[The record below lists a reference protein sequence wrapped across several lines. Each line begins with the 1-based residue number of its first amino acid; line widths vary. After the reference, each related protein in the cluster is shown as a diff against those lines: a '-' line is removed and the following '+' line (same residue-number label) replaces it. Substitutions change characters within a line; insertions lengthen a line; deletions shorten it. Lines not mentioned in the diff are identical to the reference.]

1 MMTIENYLQRNASL
15 YPDKIAIICRG
26 EEITYSR
33 LWQLVESKAMVLREQ
48 YQPHHVAAI
57 RTSQSIDFLVTYFA
71 LHVAEA
77 VALPLEHDIPQGR
90 FEEIANRYAGFIA
103 PEEVAD
109 ILFTTG
115 TTGKSKGVMISH
127 RTIIADAEN
136 LIDSMEFS
144 HDLLF
149 VINGPLN
156 HIGSLSKVY
165 PTVMMGATLYILESL
180 KDLEAFF
187 AAFDYPCTKVATFLV
202 PASIRILLQLAK
214 NKLATY
220 ADKIDFIETG
230 AAPMAHSDMLELC
243 RLLPKTRLYNTFAST
258 ETGIVATYNYN
269 DGECL
274 VGCLGRPMKHSR
286 ILITD
291 EGRVACQGPTLM
303 TGYADEEELTAQ
315 VMHDNTVFTADNGR
329 IDDLGRLHLMGRNDD
344 VINVGGYKVAPTEV
358 EDVALAFPGV
368 KDCICVSDVSPV
380 LGTRLKL
387 LYVRNGDVEFS
398 KKDLAKFIASKL
410 EVYKVPQAYEQV
422 DEIHRTFNGKL
433 DRKFYRQKS

>member
-48 YQPHHVAAI
+48 YHPHHVAAI

-71 LHVAEA
+71 LHVAET
-77 VALPLEHDIPQGR
+77 VALPLEHGIPQSR

-165 PTVMMGATLYILESL
+165 PTVMVGATLYILESL

-315 VMHDNTVFTADNGR
+315 VMHDNSVFTADNGR

>member
-1 MMTIENYLQRNASL
+1 MTIEDYLQRNASL

-33 LWQLVESKAMVLREQ
+33 LWQLVEGKAMVLRER

-90 FEEIANRYAGFIA
+90 FEEIANRYAGFTA

-136 LIDSMEFS
+136 LIDSMAFS

-165 PTVMMGATLYILESL
+165 PTVMMGATLYILENL

-187 AAFDYPCTKVATFLV
+187 AAFDYPCSRVATFLV

-329 IDDLGRLHLMGRNDD
+329 IDDLGRLHLLGRNDD
-344 VINVGGYKVAPTEV
+344 VINVGGFKVAPTEV
-358 EDVALAFPGV
+358 EDVAMAFPGV

-387 LYVRNGDVEFS
+387 LYVGNEDVEFS

-422 DEIHRTFNGKL
+422 NEIHRTFNGKL
-433 DRKFYRQKS
+433 NRKYYRQQS

>member
-1 MMTIENYLQRNASL
+1 MTIEDYLQRNASL
-15 YPDKIAIICRG
+15 YPDKIEIICRG

-33 LWQLVESKAMVLREQ
+33 LWQLVEGKAMVLREQ

-90 FEEIANRYAGFIA
+90 FEEIANRYAGFTA

-149 VINGPLN
+149 VINGPIN

-165 PTVMMGATLYILESL
+165 PTVMMGATLYILENL

-187 AAFDYPCTKVATFLV
+187 TAFEYPCSRVATFLV

-329 IDDLGRLHLMGRNDD
+329 IDDLGRLHLLGRNDD
-344 VINVGGYKVAPTEV
+344 VINVGGFKVAPTEV
-358 EDVALAFPGV
+358 EDVAMAFPGV

-387 LYVRNGDVEFS
+387 LYVGNEDVEFS

-422 DEIHRTFNGKL
+422 NEIHRTFNGKL
-433 DRKFYRQKS
+433 DRKYYRQQS

>member
-1 MMTIENYLQRNASL
+1 MTIEDYLQRNASL

-33 LWQLVESKAMVLREQ
+33 LWQLVESKAMILREQ

-90 FEEIANRYAGFIA
+90 FEEIANRYACFIA

-180 KDLEAFF
+180 KDLDAFF

-422 DEIHRTFNGKL
+422 NEIHRTFNGKL
-433 DRKFYRQKS
+433 DRKFYRQHS

>member
-1 MMTIENYLQRNASL
+1 MTIEDYLQRNASL

-33 LWQLVESKAMVLREQ
+33 LWQLVESKAMILREQ

-90 FEEIANRYAGFIA
+90 FEEIANRYACFIA

-180 KDLEAFF
+180 KDLDAFF

-274 VGCLGRPMKHSR
+274 VGCLGRPLKHSR

-410 EVYKVPQAYEQV
+410 EVYKVPQAYELV
-422 DEIHRTFNGKL
+422 NEIHRTFNGKL
-433 DRKFYRQKS
+433 DRKFYRQNS

>member
-48 YQPHHVAAI
+48 YHPHHVAAI

-77 VALPLEHDIPQGR
+77 VALPLEHDIPQSR

-165 PTVMMGATLYILESL
+165 PIVMMGATLYILESL

-358 EDVALAFPGV
+358 EDVAMAFPGV

-387 LYVRNGDVEFS
+387 LYVGNAYVEFS
-398 KKDLAKFIASKL
+398 KKDLAKYIASQL

>member
-1 MMTIENYLQRNASL
+1 MTIEDYLQRNASL
-15 YPDKIAIICRG
+15 YPDKIAVICRG

-33 LWQLVESKAMVLREQ
+33 LWQLVEGKAMVLREQ

-90 FEEIANRYAGFIA
+90 YEEIANRYAGFTA
-103 PEEVAD
+103 PAEVAD

-165 PTVMMGATLYILESL
+165 PIVMMGATLYILENL

-187 AAFDYPCTKVATFLV
+187 AAFDYPCSRVATFLV

-329 IDDLGRLHLMGRNDD
+329 IDDLGRLHLLGRNDD
-344 VINVGGYKVAPTEV
+344 VINVGGFKVAPTEV
-358 EDVALAFPGV
+358 EDVAMAFPGV

-387 LYVRNGDVEFS
+387 LYVGNEDIEFS

-422 DEIHRTFNGKL
+422 NEIHRTFNGKL
-433 DRKFYRQKS
+433 DRKYYRQQS

>member
-1 MMTIENYLQRNASL
+1 MTLEGYLQRNASL
-15 YPDKIAIICRG
+15 YPNKIAIICQG
-26 EEITYSR
+26 EEVTYNR
-33 LWQLVESKAMVLREQ
+33 LWQQVEDKATVLKDLYR
-48 YQPHHVAAI
+48 PHQVAAI
-57 RTSQSIDFLVTYFA
+57 RTTQSIDFLVTYFA
-71 LHVAEA
+71 LHVAGI
-77 VALPLEHDIPQGR
+77 VALPLEHDIPDTK
-90 FEEIANRYAGFIA
+90 FKAIAERYAGFTA

-127 RTIIADAEN
+127 STIIADAEN
-136 LIDSMEFS
+136 LADAMGFS
-144 HDLLF
+144 HELLF
-149 VINGPLN
+149 MINGPLN

-165 PTVMMGATLYILESL
+165 PTIMMGATLYILEGL

-187 AAFDYPCTKVATFLV
+187 SALDRPYAKVATFLV

-214 NKLATY
+214 KKLATY

-230 AAPMAHSDMLELC
+230 AAPMAHSDMIELC
-243 RLLPKTRLYNTFAST
+243 RILPRTRLYNTFAST

-274 VGCLGRPMKHSR
+274 AGCLGRPMKHSR
-286 ILITD
+286 IFITD
-291 EGRVACQGPTLM
+291 DGRVACQGPTLM

-315 VMHDNTVFTADNGR
+315 IMHDETVFTADNGR
-329 IDDLGRLHLMGRNDD
+329 LDEKGRLHLMGRIDD

-358 EDVALAFPGV
+358 EDVAMAFPGI
-368 KDCICVSDVSPV
+368 KDCICISDSSP

-387 LYVRNGDVEFS
+387 LYVKQQDIEFS
-398 KKDLAKFIASKL
+398 MKDLAKYIATNL
-410 EVYKVPQAYEQV
+410 ERHKVPQAYELV

-433 DRKFYRQKS
+433 DRKFYRQKQ

>member
-1 MMTIENYLQRNASL
+1 MTIEGYLQRNASL
-15 YPDKIAIICRG
+15 YPGKIAIICQG
-26 EEITYSR
+26 EEVTYSR
-33 LWQLVESKAMVLREQ
+33 LWQLVEDKAKVLKDLYR
-48 YQPHHVAAI
+48 PHQVAAI
-57 RTSQSIDFLVTYFA
+57 RTTQSIDFLVTYFA
-71 LHVAEA
+71 LHVAGI
-77 VALPLEHDIPQGR
+77 VALPLEHDIPDTR
-90 FEEIANRYAGFIA
+90 FKAIAERYAGFTA
-103 PEEVAD
+103 PKEVAD

-127 RTIIADAEN
+127 RTIIANAEN
-136 LIDSMEFS
+136 LADAMGFS
-144 HDLLF
+144 HELLF

-165 PTVMMGATLYILESL
+165 PTIMMGATLYILEGL
-180 KDLEAFF
+180 KDIEAFF
-187 AAFDYPCTKVATFLV
+187 FALDHPYAKVATFLV

-214 NKLATY
+214 KKLATY

-230 AAPMAHSDMLELC
+230 AAPMAHSDMIELC
-243 RLLPKTRLYNTFAST
+243 RILPRTRLYNTFAST

-315 VMHDNTVFTADNGR
+315 VMHDETVFTADNGR
-329 IDDLGRLHLMGRNDD
+329 LDEMGRLHLMGRIDD

-358 EDVALAFPGV
+358 EDVAMAFPGI
-368 KDCICVSDVSPV
+368 KDCICISETSPV
-380 LGTRLKL
+380 LGTILKL
-387 LYVRNGDVEFS
+387 LYVKQQDIEFS
-398 KKDLAKFIASKL
+398 KKDLAKFIAINL
-410 EVYKVPQAYEQV
+410 ERHKVPQAYELV
-422 DEIHRTFNGKL
+422 DVIHRTFNGKL
-433 DRKFYRQKS
+433 DRKFYRQKQ

>member
-1 MMTIENYLQRNASL
+1 MTIEDYLQRNASL
-15 YPDKIAIICRG
+15 YPDKIAVICRG

-33 LWQLVESKAMVLREQ
+33 LWQLVEGKAMLLREQ

-71 LHVAEA
+71 LHVAKA
-77 VALPLEHDIPQGR
+77 VALPLEHDIPQSR
-90 FEEIANRYAGFIA
+90 FEEIAGRYATFTA
-103 PEEVAD
+103 PDEVAD

-127 RTIIADAEN
+127 RTIIADSEN

-165 PTVMMGATLYILESL
+165 PTIMMGATLYILENL

-187 AAFDYPCTKVATFLV
+187 AAFDYPCSRVATFLV

-214 NKLATY
+214 DKLATY

-269 DGECL
+269 DGECI

-315 VMHDNTVFTADNGR
+315 VMHDNTVFTADNGAHR
-329 IDDLGRLHLMGRNDD
+329 SRGCSDGFSGSKRLHLR
-344 VINVGGYKVAPTEV
+344 E
-358 EDVALAFPGV
+358 
-368 KDCICVSDVSPV
+368 
-380 LGTRLKL
+380 
-387 LYVRNGDVEFS
+387 
-398 KKDLAKFIASKL
+398 
-410 EVYKVPQAYEQV
+410 
-422 DEIHRTFNGKL
+422 
-433 DRKFYRQKS
+433 